1 MALVTGY
8 VAWLAAILLILSV
21 MGAHADG
28 SDLRMGTY
36 GASDPAADLV
46 ARAMAGGKGPFGL
59 HDRGLLHLA
68 RKQLTRLCRKEC
80 PDSGAVPAPND
91 STSPNY
97 LPEATLSHFAGV
109 PRGRVILWHGGF

>member
-1 MALVTGY
+1 MTGY
-8 VAWLAAILLILSV
+8 VAGLVAILLLLSM

-36 GASDPAADLV
+36 GVSDPAAELV
-46 ARAMAGGKGPFGL
+46 ARAVAGGKGPLGL

-80 PDSGAVPAPND
+80 PDSGAAPAPNV

-109 PRGRVILWHGGF
+109 PRGRVILWRDNF